1 MRLFFRNLYKHVIE
15 DKRIDFRG
23 CTYLEQ
29 FPASSKTSARRYSK
43 VAAMTTAASTLTC
56 KRYNPACFLDILDSK
71 LYLGSI
77 SAFLERIIHFLHRH
91 Y

>member
-1 MRLFFRNLYKHVIE
+1 MIRLFFMYLEKHIIKDE
-15 DKRIDFRG
+15 RIGADQS
-23 CTYLEQ
+23 YLEQ
-29 FPASSKTSARRYSK
+29 FPASSKTSATRYSK
-43 VAAMTTAASTLTC
+43 VADMTTAASTLTC